1 MAAGASFRDDDSLG
15 RRHWG
20 PPKIVLCLI
29 YYFRH
34 KEFFFRFFSNRKR
47 ITKARYCKDD
57 SYKRPGGRAAEGEG
71 KNYAIQP

>member
-1 MAAGASFRDDDSLG
+1 
-15 RRHWG
+15 
-20 PPKIVLCLI
+20 VLCLI

-34 KEFFFRFFSNRKR
+34 KEFFFRFFSKRKR

-57 SYKRPGGRAAEGEG
+57 SYKRPGGRAADREG